1 MISRAVMHRSGVA
14 GVLVL
19 GALAWSASLRAQ
31 PAAPAPQTA
40 GQAAAPTWKQ
50 IFQNSQTVFYVEAR
64 AQGAP
69 SGDLDLRTLLDF
81 KVPQVLGGSQVWSIV
96 AHLKVSC
103 GRKQM
108 TTVDNTLYA
117 LRMGAGPVV
126 AAQRA
131 NDAFHT
137 PSPGSLC
144 EAILREACAAP

>member
-1 MISRAVMHRSGVA
+1 MISHAVMHRSRA
-14 GVLVL
+14 ACVLAL

-50 IFQNSQTVFYVEAR
+50 IFQNSQTVFYVETR
-64 AQGAP
+64 PQGTP
-69 SGDLDLRTLLDF
+69 PGDLDLRTLLDF

-137 PSPGSLC
+137 PSPGSLG